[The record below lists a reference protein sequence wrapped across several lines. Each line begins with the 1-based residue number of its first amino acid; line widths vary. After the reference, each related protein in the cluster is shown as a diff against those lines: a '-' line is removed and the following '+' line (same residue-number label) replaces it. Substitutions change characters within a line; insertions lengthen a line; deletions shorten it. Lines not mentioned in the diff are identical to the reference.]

1 MKTFAVALIIG
12 LLTTGITN
20 SACAYV
26 SPGERGIVVKGK
38 VNIPYVPR
46 EGGTVYL
53 YLSINTPKFKV
64 PKRKPMNLSVV
75 LDRSG
80 SMADSKKIDY
90 AKAALTSLVNQLSRD
105 DILSIVI
112 YDDVVQVLRPAGKV
126 RNKRQIL
133 RLVDEVYAR
142 GSTNLGGGMIEGFN
156 QVERNASRKYTNR
169 VILLSDGL
177 ANQGITDPHQLNKIA
192 RRHRSR
198 SISLTTM
205 GVGLDYNE
213 NLMVGLAEYG
223 GGSYYFIESP
233 HSIAHILHR
242 EFDALSTILAQNV
255 ILELDLGPQARLR
268 DVIGHQ
274 WKKEGNR
281 YHISLGDLYSDNI
294 RELTMELDVAEGSGS
309 ITLASGSLQYESDKS
324 ELQDR
329 PEFRTTVAYT
339 ADAAVVEKNRD
350 MEAQAKADIAVSTRK
365 VERAMEALDA
375 GRNEDAE
382 RELDEAQRFLQS
394 SPAASAA
401 GAGEFIREQ
410 RSKLESFEKMVRDS
424 SDDPRRA
431 KKAIQYDNYKTQKN
445 KE

>member
-1 MKTFAVALIIG
+1 MKTFAAALIIG

-20 SACAYV
+20 SACAHV
-26 SPGERGIVVKGK
+26 SPGEPGIVVKGK

-64 PKRKPMNLSVV
+64 LKRKPMNLSIV

-126 RNKRQIL
+126 RNKRDIL
-133 RLVDEVYAR
+133 RLVEEVYAR

-156 QVERNASRKYTNR
+156 QVERYASRKYTNR

-177 ANQGITDPHQLNKIA
+177 ANQGITDPYQLNKIA
-192 RRHRSR
+192 RRHRDR
-198 SISLTTM
+198 SISMTTM

-213 NLMVGLAEYG
+213 NLMVGLAEHG

-255 ILELDLGPQARLR
+255 ILELDLGPQARLK

-274 WKKEGNR
+274 WKKEENR
-281 YHISLGDLYSDNI
+281 YHIPLGDLYSDNI

-309 ITLASGSLQYESDKS
+309 TTLASGTLQYESDKS
-324 ELQDR
+324 ELQNR
-329 PEFRTTVAYT
+329 PEFRTTVVYT
-339 ADAAVVEKNRD
+339 ANAAVVEKNRD

-401 GAGEFIREQ
+401 GAGEFIRDQ